1 MTAEK
6 GASSGTEITLKGCYI
21 SEVSIT
27 LKVTFVPLLIFTI
40 NNNLIS

>member
-27 LKVTFVPLLIFTI
+27 LNVTLLLLLI
-40 NNNLIS
+40 

>member
-6 GASSGTEITLKGCYI
+6 GASSGTDITLKGCSI

-27 LKVTFVPLLIFTI
+27 LKVTLLPLLIDK
-40 NNNLIS
+40 